1 MPITKIFTHF
11 FESEKSAGLILIA
24 CTLFSLAAS
33 NSFIGHD
40 YIGLWHIK
48 LVGMTLEHWIN
59 DGLMAIFF
67 LMVGLELEREVYHGE
82 LSNFKEAL
90 LPFSAALGG
99 MLVPALI
106 FYFFNR
112 GELTQSG
119 VGIPMA
125 TDIAFALGI
134 LSLLGSRVPLALKVF
149 LTALAVIDDLGAII
163 IIALFYTKTLAWE
176 YLIGVTVIMFILLIL
191 NRKKV
196 YVLWPYLIG
205 GVFLWFCM
213 LKSGVHASI
222 SGVLLAFVIP
232 FGGGSENSISNK
244 LEKSLHLPVTLFI
257 IPIFA
262 LANTAFIIEEFSI
275 NTLMSSLN
283 LGILFGLT
291 LGKPIGII
299 LFSLL
304 VVKLGWSDLSSS
316 VTWKHLLGAGLL
328 GGIGFT
334 MSIFVCFLAFED
346 AHLVHQAKLAILI
359 ASTISAVLGYLA
371 LFRVCK

>member
-334 MSIFVCFLAFED
+334 MSIFVSFLAFED

>member
-291 LGKPIGII
+291 IGKPIGII

-334 MSIFVCFLAFED
+334 MSIFVSFLAFED

>member
-205 GVFLWFCM
+205 GVFY
-213 LKSGVHASI
+213 
-222 SGVLLAFVIP
+222 
-232 FGGGSENSISNK
+232 
-244 LEKSLHLPVTLFI
+244 
-257 IPIFA
+257 
-262 LANTAFIIEEFSI
+262 
-275 NTLMSSLN
+275 
-283 LGILFGLT
+283 
-291 LGKPIGII
+291 
-299 LFSLL
+299 
-304 VVKLGWSDLSSS
+304 
-316 VTWKHLLGAGLL
+316 
-328 GGIGFT
+328 
-334 MSIFVCFLAFED
+334 
-346 AHLVHQAKLAILI
+346 LI
-359 ASTISAVLGYLA
+359 
-371 LFRVCK
+371 

>member
-106 FYFFNR
+106 FYFFNC
-112 GELTQSG
+112 GEITQSG

-262 LANTAFIIEEFSI
+262 LANTAFAIEEFSI

-334 MSIFVCFLAFED
+334 MSIFVSFLAFED

>member
-176 YLIGVTVIMFILLIL
+176 YLIGVIIIMFILLIL

-196 YVLWPYLIG
+196 YDLWPYLIG